1 MKTNQFHFDFK
12 QIERAVIVVDDRGKP
27 TGEGIVEYTRKSGA
41 MVALRYCTEKCYF
54 LTSSLRPCVV
64 ELFEHS
70 DDTDGYPEK
79 ALNRKTDAYMNYRQT
94 GPRFADPGSFEH
106 EYGSRWK
113 SLHELYKQKS
123 EALKREMLLDEEKL
137 EAQMEYA
144 RYEHETEMLR
154 EQLRAREMDRD
165 NRKTEWEQK
174 ERFAEQQ
181 RKETEDV
188 LRRNQDD
195 INQRINRQDDEI
207 RRRQQ
212 ENNLFMQVNDIQ
224 LFLQTISFIFH
235 DENNWSVFMNLFDYI
250 LNHS

>member
-1 MKTNQFHFDFK
+1 M
-12 QIERAVIVVDDRGKP
+12 QIERAAIVVDDRGKP

-41 MVALRYCTEKCYF
+41 MIALRYCSDKCFF

-79 ALNRKTDAYMNYRQT
+79 AINRKTDAYHNARQN
-94 GPRFADPGSFEH
+94 GPRFAETSSFEH
-106 EYGSRWK
+106 EYGQRWK
-113 SLHELYKQKS
+113 QLHELYKQKQ
-123 EALKREMLLDEEKL
+123 EALKREMLVDEEKL

-154 EQLRAREMDRD
+154 DQLRAREMDREQ
-165 NRKTEWEQK
+165 RKTEWEMK
-174 ERFAEQQ
+174 ERYAEEQ
-181 RKETEDV
+181 RVKTEEQ
-188 LRRNQDD
+188 LRRQQDD
-195 INQRINRQDDEI
+195 MAMRINRQDDDL

-212 ENNLFMQVNDIQ
+212 ENTLFMQVNYCFAVNFSILI
-224 LFLQTISFIFH
+224 LFLN
-235 DENNWSVFMNLFDYI
+235 DEKIWSVFMNLFDLT

>member
-1 MKTNQFHFDFK
+1 M
-12 QIERAVIVVDDRGKP
+12 IVVDDRGKP

-41 MVALRYCTEKCYF
+41 MIALRYCTEKCYF

-70 DDTDGYPEK
+70 DDTDGFPEK
-79 ALNRKTDAYMNYRQT
+79 AVNRRTDAYQKSRQV
-94 GPRFADPGSFEH
+94 GPRFAEQNSFEH
-106 EYGSRWK
+106 EYGTRWK
-113 SLHELYKQKS
+113 NLHELYKQKS
-123 EALKREMLLDEEKL
+123 EALKSEMLLDEEKL

-144 RYEHETEMLR
+144 RYEHETEILR

-165 NRKTEWEQK
+165 NRKTKWEET

-181 RKETEDV
+181 RKDSEEQ
-188 LRRNQDD
+188 LRRSQEDM
-195 INQRINRQDDEI
+195 NQRITRQDDEI

-212 ENNLFMQVNDIQ
+212 ENNLFMQVCRLSTDIQ
-224 LFLQTISFIFH
+224 IERFKSLQRKRFIFY
-235 DENNWSVFMNLFDYI
+235 DENNWSVFMNLFDLN

>member
-1 MKTNQFHFDFK
+1 MLIDRFSLFIEQV
-12 QIERAVIVVDDRGKP
+12 ERAVIVVDDRGKP

-41 MVALRYCTEKCYF
+41 MIAMRYCNDKCYF

-79 ALNRKTDAYMNYRQT
+79 ALNRKTDAYVNSRQN
-94 GPRFADPGSFEH
+94 GPRFAEINSFEH
-106 EYGSRWK
+106 EYGTRWK
-113 SLHELYKQKS
+113 NLHELYKQKYD
-123 EALKREMLLDEEKL
+123 ALKREMLLDEEKL

-154 EQLRAREMDRD
+154 EQLRAREMDRE
-165 NRKTEWEQK
+165 NRKTEWEKK

-181 RKETEDV
+181 RKDTEDQ
-188 LRRNQDD
+188 LRRREDD
-195 INQRINRQDDEI
+195 MNMRITRQDDEL

-212 ENNLFMQVNDIQ
+212 ENNLFMQVS
-224 LFLQTISFIFH
+224 T
-235 DENNWSVFMNLFDYI
+235 EKK
-250 LNHS
+250 

>member
-1 MKTNQFHFDFK
+1 MYPFLCPLI

-41 MVALRYCTEKCYF
+41 MIALRYCTEKCYF

-79 ALNRKTDAYMNYRQT
+79 SINRKIDAYVKSRNS
-94 GPRFADPGSFEH
+94 GPRFAEPNSFEH

-113 SLHELYKQKS
+113 NLHELYKQKYQ
-123 EALKREMLLDEEKL
+123 ALKSEMLLDEEKL

-154 EQLRAREMDRD
+154 EQLRAREMDRE
-165 NRKTEWEQK
+165 NRKELWEKK

-181 RKETEDV
+181 RKDTEDQ
-188 LRRNQDD
+188 LRLREDD
-195 INQRINRQDDEI
+195 MNMRITRQDDEL

-212 ENNLFMQVNDIQ
+212 ENNLFMQVGLQCKNRFLSCF
-224 LFLQTISFIFH
+224 LF
-235 DENNWSVFMNLFDYI
+235 
-250 LNHS
+250 

>member
-1 MKTNQFHFDFK
+1 MCSQV
-12 QIERAVIVVDDRGKP
+12 ERAVIVVDDRGKP

-41 MVALRYCTEKCYF
+41 MIAIRYCTEKCFF

-64 ELFEHS
+64 EQFEHS

-79 ALNRKTDAYMNYRQT
+79 ALNRKTDAYMNSRQC
-94 GPRFADPGSFEH
+94 GPRFAEQNSFEH
-106 EYGSRWK
+106 EYGTRWK
-113 SLHELYKQKS
+113 NLHELYKQKY
-123 EALKREMLLDEEKL
+123 EALKREMILDEEKL

-154 EQLRAREMDRD
+154 EQLRAREMDRE
-165 NRKTEWEQK
+165 NRKTEWEKK

-181 RKETEDV
+181 RKDTEEQ

-195 INQRINRQDDEI
+195 MNQRINRQDDEL

-212 ENNLFMQVNDIQ
+212 ENNLFMQVCRWPHKLLANDKYYNSIKIIE
-224 LFLQTISFIFH
+224 LL
-235 DENNWSVFMNLFDYI
+235 L
-250 LNHS
+250 